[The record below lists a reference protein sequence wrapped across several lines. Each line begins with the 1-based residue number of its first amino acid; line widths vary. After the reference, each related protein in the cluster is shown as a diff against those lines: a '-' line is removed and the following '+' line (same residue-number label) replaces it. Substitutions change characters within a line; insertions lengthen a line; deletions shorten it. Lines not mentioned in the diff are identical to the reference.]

1 MDGSTS
7 IKACHEIVFGRHK
20 LFSVCYIFE
29 VEIIRK
35 AELRRAIFSVSSK
48 LALLLMEIPPAEKF
62 PLYILY
68 RYCLSALWSS
78 EACFLLFYF
87 SMNIARALRT

>member
-48 LALLLMEIPPAEKF
+48 LALLLIEIPPAGKI
-62 PLYILY
+62 PVVRTLPI
-68 RYCLSALWSS
+68 
-78 EACFLLFYF
+78 F
-87 SMNIARALRT
+87 SVCIVEF